1 MNRVRAAAPSL
12 AGLTPYDPKYLPAEA
27 FLSANENPRDVDDE
41 LRALVAE
48 RIARVPFNRY
58 PDPLAGGLRDLIA
71 EANGL
76 ERECVL
82 IGNGGD
88 ELLFDLALAWGGP
101 GRTCLNFP
109 PTFSVYAAN
118 ARLTNTAVVD
128 IARRDDFSIDEEAA
142 FARLAEGDIDYV
154 IVASPN
160 NPTGL
165 RAPADFL
172 ERLLDATDALVMV
185 DEAYFEFSR
194 QTVRP
199 LLATHQNLVI
209 LRTFSKA
216 FSLAGVR
223 LGYILANPVVIREF
237 IKVRQP
243 YSVDAV
249 SQVVGEVVFE
259 HRARFEPGIREI
271 IEERGRV
278 AEALRATPGIVPFP
292 SDSNWILLRME
303 DAGDAWEYLYE
314 HGVLVRDFSATPLLE
329 GCLRVTMG
337 TPEQNDRFISLLR
350 AFVAERG
357 SRRAQAARD

>member
-128 IARRDDFSIDEEAA
+128 IARRDDFSIDEGATFE
-142 FARLAEGDIDYV
+142 RLAVGDI
-154 IVASPN
+154 N
-160 NPTGL
+160 
-165 RAPADFL
+165 
-172 ERLLDATDALVMV
+172 
-185 DEAYFEFSR
+185 
-194 QTVRP
+194 
-199 LLATHQNLVI
+199 
-209 LRTFSKA
+209 
-216 FSLAGVR
+216 
-223 LGYILANPVVIREF
+223 
-237 IKVRQP
+237 
-243 YSVDAV
+243 
-249 SQVVGEVVFE
+249 
-259 HRARFEPGIREI
+259 
-271 IEERGRV
+271 
-278 AEALRATPGIVPFP
+278 
-292 SDSNWILLRME
+292 
-303 DAGDAWEYLYE
+303 
-314 HGVLVRDFSATPLLE
+314 
-329 GCLRVTMG
+329 
-337 TPEQNDRFISLLR
+337 
-350 AFVAERG
+350 
-357 SRRAQAARD
+357 

>member
-1 MNRVRAAAPSL
+1 MNRVREAAPQL
-12 AGLTPYDPKYLPAEA
+12 AGLVPYDPKYLPASA
-27 FLSANENPRDVDDE
+27 YLSANENPRDVDAE
-41 LRALVAE
+41 VREFIARAV
-48 RIARVPFNRY
+48 ARVPFNRY

-76 ERECVL
+76 DRSCVL
-82 IGNGGD
+82 LGNGGD

-118 ARLTNTAVVD
+118 ARLTNTTVVD

-142 FARLAEGDIDYV
+142 FERLGEGDIDYI

-165 RAPADFL
+165 RAPQDFL
-172 ERLLDATDALVMV
+172 ERLLAATDALVMV

-194 QTVRP
+194 STVRP
-199 LLATHQNLVI
+199 LLAANENLVI

-223 LGYILANPVVIREF
+223 LGYILANPGVISEF
-237 IKVRQP
+237 MKVRQP

-249 SQVVGEVVFE
+249 SQAIGSVVYEN
-259 HRARFEPGIREI
+259 RARFEPGIREI
-271 IEERGRV
+271 IEERSRMFD
-278 AEALRATPGIVPFP
+278 ALRTTPGVTPYP
-292 SDSNWILLRME
+292 SDSNWILFRME
-303 DAGDAWEYLYE
+303 GAGEAWEYLYE
-314 HGVLVRDFSATPLLE
+314 AGVLVRDFSATPLLE
-329 GCLRVTMG
+329 NCLRVTIG
-337 TPEQNDRFISLLR
+337 TPAQNDEFIRVLR
-350 AFVAERG
+350 GFAAHRG
-357 SRRAQAARD
+357 SERAQAARA